1 VRLDSGTMDRT
12 APNGSRMLAYGSVN
26 TIEGEVASTDTFRAR
41 PGAPP
46 QGDDDSTAPLTRPE
60 GLSRRP
66 GILHPAVFISAFTVF
81 GILFALQEWMN
92 MRRAG
97 YWKTGAA
104 VEFGAWGTQYLL
116 WGVTWW
122 LLWRFAGRFIQD
134 VRLTRIVTV
143 VLPAS
148 IAICL
153 IEQMIWVLLVPYIP
167 MRQGPAGYWHHVS
180 STFIEDLAESM
191 AIFWFGFFFIRGIGY
206 YQQLREKENAAAHLE
221 TELAN
226 AKLSAL
232 RMQLNPHF
240 LFNTMNSISSL
251 MRTDV
256 DAADSMLEQLSS
268 LLRMSL
274 ERGDVQLIPLH
285 EEIEFIETYLAMQ
298 DIRYAGRVTRTLSV
312 DPELHD
318 ALVPAMFLQPI
329 IENAFA
335 HGISKV
341 DRGDLSIE
349 VRRDGQR
356 LQTRITN
363 SGKGLG
369 TGQSENGER
378 RGVGLA
384 NVSHRLQL
392 QYGEDCALSI
402 REIDSS
408 HVQVAIS
415 IPLQEPTNTSE
426 DRARYLAG

>member
-1 VRLDSGTMDRT
+1 MARSDPSRTQTASGARGDENSTVLET
-12 APNGSRMLAYGSVN
+12 SAGGSR
-26 TIEGEVASTDTFRAR
+26 T
-41 PGAPP
+41 
-46 QGDDDSTAPLTRPE
+46 
-60 GLSRRP
+60 RP
-66 GILHPAVFISAFTVF
+66 GILHPAVFVSAFTMF
-81 GILFALQEWMN
+81 GVLFALQEWMN

-97 YWKTGAA
+97 YWKTGPL

-116 WGVTWW
+116 WGLTWW
-122 LLWRFAGRFIQD
+122 LLWRFAGRFIQGL
-134 VRLTRIVTV
+134 RLTRIVAV
-143 VLPAS
+143 AFPAS

-153 IEQMIWVLLVPYIP
+153 VEQMIWVLLVPYIP

-285 EEIEFIETYLAMQ
+285 EEIEFVETYLAMQ
-298 DIRYAGRVTRTLSV
+298 DIRYAGRVTCTLSV
-312 DPELHD
+312 DPGLHD
-318 ALVPAMFLQPI
+318 ALVPAMFMQPI
-329 IENAFA
+329 VENAFA

-363 SGKGLG
+363 SGKGLV

-384 NVSHRLQL
+384 NVRNRLQL
-392 QYGEDCALSI
+392 QYGGDCALSI
-402 REIDSS
+402 REIESNR
-408 HVQVAIS
+408 VQVAIS
-415 IPLQEPTNTSE
+415 IPLQESTNPSE
-426 DRARYLAG
+426 SRARYLAG